1 MKGGDRI
8 GISVKQTLE
17 LDFFKNYKVLAGH
30 GGLNNQIQGVA
41 IFDAP
46 DGYLWTKHDEFVIS
60 SGYVFKANPN
70 LFETFTRSEEFTRI
84 ACLGIKIGRYIDEV
98 PQSVLNAFND
108 ANIPLLIVDPK
119 HSWMEV
125 NNALLVAVMNKNIER
140 FHLGQLRSSHI
151 SNYSYQT
158 RKTKKILS
166 ALEDELSYPAMLYD
180 INAKKTY
187 FSSDQ
192 FRALSKDLQL
202 DDFWQPSFDF
212 SKETLCNTLKMVR
225 YRRFIEDYHKP
236 YSWITVPITVDNS
249 VYAYFVVLE
258 AHKIIDHF
266 DQFALRT
273 GFLLIQEIFE
283 QQLMAQIMRGTAFTK
298 FIKEITSQQ
307 LTDKSRISDY
317 AYSLNLNV
325 NDDFYTVVMAQRDE
339 SICFSGY
346 RDYINNS
353 IKSLFSPRDC
363 RFALLDDAHCLLL
376 FRKKPNIDSTTAIAE
391 KLRALKKTLEAPRYG
406 FIVTFGFADIAS
418 SLYDLSKSYQ
428 RAVRT
433 LEFGKIIYP
442 NKYLWSYC
450 ELGPFAWF
458 SMPKEECDL
467 MLKDFA
473 DLIKDES
480 QKTKLETFKTYLDCN
495 MNYSLTAKTCYMHIN
510 TVRSHITKIVK
521 QTNIDLNNPIERMK
535 TEVLLHLL
543 LNPNQSDWTK

>member
-8 GISVKQTLE
+8 GISVKQTIE

-225 YRRFIEDYHKP
+225 YRRFIEDYRKP

-266 DQFALRT
+266 DQF
-273 GFLLIQEIFE
+273 
-283 QQLMAQIMRGTAFTK
+283 FTK

-325 NDDFYTVVMAQRDE
+325 NDEFYTVVMAQRDE

-346 RDYINNS
+346 RDFINNS
-353 IKSLFSPRDC
+353 IKSLLSTQDC
-363 RFALLDDAHCLLL
+363 RFALLDDAHYYLL
-376 FRKKPNIDSTTAIAE
+376 FRKKCNVDSTTAIAE
-391 KLRALKKTLEAPRYG
+391 KLRALKKALEAPRYG
-406 FIVTFGFADIAS
+406 FIVTFGLADVAS
-418 SLYDLSKSYQ
+418 SLYDLNKSYQ
-428 RAVRT
+428 RAMRA
-433 LEFGKIIYP
+433 LECGKIIYP
-442 NKYLWSYC
+442 NKYLWTYC

-467 MLKDFA
+467 ILKDFS
-473 DLIKDES
+473 DLINDES
-480 QKTKLETFKTYLDCN
+480 QKSKLETLKAYLDCN

-510 TVRSHITKIVK
+510 TVRSHITKIIK

-535 TEVLLHLL
+535 TEILLNLL
-543 LNPNQSDWTK
+543 LNPNQSNWTK